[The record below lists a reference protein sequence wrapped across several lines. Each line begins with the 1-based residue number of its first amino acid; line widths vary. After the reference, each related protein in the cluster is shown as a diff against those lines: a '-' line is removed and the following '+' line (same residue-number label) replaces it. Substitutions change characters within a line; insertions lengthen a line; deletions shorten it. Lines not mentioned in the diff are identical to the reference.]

1 MRVED
6 SESTE
11 QKTQAASGW
20 GIVIGSIMGLLGLVA
35 IARPLYATIAST
47 LVFGWLFVV
56 AGIALVAYAC
66 QSNGV
71 GKILWKLLLAAL
83 YLIGGIYLISNV
95 VTGAIFLTIALGII
109 IFGQGIVQV
118 FMAFELRARDR
129 GVMIVGGILNIILG
143 IFVWSNFPSNA
154 AWILGVWVG
163 LNLLTHGVWILSL
176 SLAKRSAV
184 R

>member
-11 QKTQAASGW
+11 QKAQVASGW
-20 GIVIGSIMGLLGLVA
+20 GIVVGSVMGVLGLIA

-47 LVFGWLFVV
+47 LAFGWLFIV
-56 AGIALVAYAC
+56 AGIALVAYAF
-66 QSNGV
+66 QSKGV
-71 GKILWKLLLAAL
+71 GRILWKLLLAAL
-83 YLIGGIYLISNV
+83 YLMGGIYLVSNV
-95 VTGAIFLTIALGII
+95 ITGAVFLTLSLGII

-129 GVMIVGGILNIILG
+129 GVMLVGGILNIILG
-143 IFVWSNFPSNA
+143 IFVWSNFPFNA
-154 AWILGVWVG
+154 VWIVGFWVG
-163 LNLLTHGVWILSL
+163 LNLLIHGIWILSL
-176 SLAKRSAV
+176 SLATRSAA